1 MSLIRIAALPLSTA
15 YKVGRRTVRVVG
27 YRRVALIGVGVGI
40 GLLAAPVPGA
50 ELRRRIRDELGR
62 RRAGTEPSVEER
74 VRQHLQQAP
83 RTWHLPQ
90 PEVVAVA
97 ASEGPG
103 WEVVL
108 AGEVADDS
116 QPAATSSSPQRRS
129 AACSASTTAC
139 ASRAPRLPPH
149 PPTPDL
155 PTEDLPCSTP

>member
-1 MSLIRIAALPLSTA
+1 MYLIRIAALPLSTA
-15 YKVGRRTVRVVG
+15 YKVGHRGARLVG

-40 GLLAAPVPGA
+40 GLLVAPVPGA
-50 ELRRRIRDELGR
+50 ELRRRIRDEIVR

-97 ASEGPG
+97 ATEGAG
-103 WEVVL
+103 WEIVL

-116 QPAATSSSPQRRS
+116 SRRDLELAAASVNGVLSVDNRLRITGATPAP
-129 AACSASTTAC
+129 
-139 ASRAPRLPPH
+139 APA
-149 PPTPDL
+149 DA
-155 PTEDLPCSTP
+155 

>member
-15 YKVGRRTVRVVG
+15 YRVGRRTVRVVG

-50 ELRRRIRDELGR
+50 ELRRRIRDEIGR

-116 QPAATSSSPQRRS
+116 SRRDLELAAASVSGVLSVDNRLRITGATPAP
-129 AACSASTTAC
+129 
-139 ASRAPRLPPH
+139 APA
-149 PPTPDL
+149 DA
-155 PTEDLPCSTP
+155 

>member
-15 YKVGRRTVRVVG
+15 YKVGRGTTRLVG

-40 GLLAAPVPGA
+40 GLLVAPVPGA
-50 ELRRRIRDELGR
+50 ELRRRIRDEIVR

-97 ASEGPG
+97 ATEGPG

-116 QPAATSSSPQRRS
+116 SRRDLELAAASVTGVLRVDNRLRISGATPAPAD
-129 AACSASTTAC
+129 A
-139 ASRAPRLPPH
+139 
-149 PPTPDL
+149 
-155 PTEDLPCSTP
+155 

>member
-50 ELRRRIRDELGR
+50 ELRRRIRDEIGR

-116 QPAATSSSPQRRS
+116 SRRDLELAAASVSGVLSVDNRLRITGATPAP
-129 AACSASTTAC
+129 
-139 ASRAPRLPPH
+139 APA
-149 PPTPDL
+149 DA
-155 PTEDLPCSTP
+155 

>member
-1 MSLIRIAALPLSTA
+1 MSLIRIAALPLSSA

-50 ELRRRIRDELGR
+50 ELRRRIRDEIGR

-116 QPAATSSSPQRRS
+116 SRRDLELAAASVSGVLSVDNRLRITGATPAP
-129 AACSASTTAC
+129 
-139 ASRAPRLPPH
+139 APA
-149 PPTPDL
+149 DA
-155 PTEDLPCSTP
+155 

>member
-50 ELRRRIRDELGR
+50 ELRRRIRDEIGR

-116 QPAATSSSPQRRS
+116 SRRDLELAAASVSGVLSVDNRLRITGATPAPAS
-129 AACSASTTAC
+129 ADA
-139 ASRAPRLPPH
+139 
-149 PPTPDL
+149 
-155 PTEDLPCSTP
+155 

>member
-1 MSLIRIAALPLSTA
+1 MSLIRIAVLPLRTA
-15 YKVGRRTVRVVG
+15 YKVGRGTTRVVG

-40 GLLAAPVPGA
+40 GLLVAPVPGA
-50 ELRRRIRDELGR
+50 ELRRRIRDEISR
-62 RRAGTEPSVEER
+62 RRAGSEPSVEER

-97 ASEGPG
+97 ATEGPG

-116 QPAATSSSPQRRS
+116 SRRDLELAA
-129 AACSASTTAC
+129 ASVTGVLRVDNRLRVSGTT
-139 ASRAPRLPPH
+139 
-149 PPTPDL
+149 PTPADA
-155 PTEDLPCSTP
+155 

>member
-1 MSLIRIAALPLSTA
+1 MSLIRIAALPHSTA
-15 YKVGRRTVRVVG
+15 YRVGRRTVRVVG

-50 ELRRRIRDELGR
+50 ELRRRIRDEIGR

-116 QPAATSSSPQRRS
+116 SRRDLELAAASVSGVLSVDNRLRITGATPAP
-129 AACSASTTAC
+129 
-139 ASRAPRLPPH
+139 APA
-149 PPTPDL
+149 DA
-155 PTEDLPCSTP
+155 

>member
-15 YKVGRRTVRVVG
+15 YKVGRGTTRVVG

-40 GLLAAPVPGA
+40 GLLVAPVPGA
-50 ELRRRIRDELGR
+50 ELRRRIRDEIAR

-97 ASEGPG
+97 ATEGPG
-103 WEVVL
+103 WEIVL

-116 QPAATSSSPQRRS
+116 SRRDLELAAASVNGVLSVDNRLRITGATPAPAS
-129 AACSASTTAC
+129 ADA
-139 ASRAPRLPPH
+139 
-149 PPTPDL
+149 
-155 PTEDLPCSTP
+155 